1 MKWWFV
7 VGVVACAVVVGA
19 IAAGPSADRAVSV
32 SIASG
37 DSMGHDYPEV
47 IVIENKPI
55 SRGDEILFQNRGG
68 EWVHHRVVGTFEG
81 SWQTQGDA
89 NDHPDQYRDT
99 APKSDAIVG
108 MPLPTEANTA
118 GVVVWS
124 VTVDVLA
131 SWVASLVL
139 GVLGVPVLEADVPAA
154 VRDVDRAFM

>member
-7 VGVVACAVVVGA
+7 VGVVACAVVLGA
-19 IAAGPSADRAVSV
+19 IAAGPSADRPVSV
-32 SIASG
+32 SFASG

-55 SRGDEILFQNRGG
+55 SRGDEILFNSRMG
-68 EWVHHRVVGTFEG
+68 WVHHRVVGTLEG
-81 SWQTQGDA
+81 SWQTKGDA
-89 NDHPDQYRDT
+89 NEYRDQRRN
-99 APKSDAIVG
+99 DRGNVVG
-108 MPLPTEANTA
+108 IGFPNPANTA

-139 GVLGVPVLEADVPAA
+139 GVLGVPVLEADVAA
-154 VRDVDRAFM
+154 SVRDRAFM